1 MNLNLNSHM
10 LLAATNSSWSLKR
23 AKFFPCLWAL
33 VYIVPSASN
42 VISLFSSSF
51 TTQLLEESFL
61 GWVRCRCYFPQLLR
75 FLRPQHPLCVVLPI
89 DLSISSSSLGM
100 AVGECPPRVCI
111 VSFGNFCTPHTC
123 GFCTFP
129 MLCSCLRPDC
139 GSPTPQL
146 SRIHWWP
153 SYIVL
158 GNKKGWRSS
167 SGQKCVWG
175 GGGSLG

>member
-1 MNLNLNSHM
+1 MVSQTCQFFSMPLGFGVYCSLCLKCHFP
-10 LLAATNSSWSLKR
+10 LLFQFHNTAR
-23 AKFFPCLWAL
+23 D
-33 VYIVPSASN
+33 
-42 VISLFSSSF
+42 
-51 TTQLLEESFL
+51 QLLKESLL

-89 DLSISSSSLGM
+89 DLSISASSLGM

-111 VSFGNFCTPHTC
+111 VSFGDFCTPHTC

-158 GNKKGWRSS
+158 GNKKGW
-167 SGQKCVWG
+167 
-175 GGGSLG
+175 